1 MDLSIKPGFPRTIV
15 SFFGEKLLLKIIFDN
30 SSDFLDYR
38 NSTQPLE
45 MNLSKRSEYALRA
58 LIDLGIARELGRPIL
73 QVSEL
78 ALKEKLPIKFLEQ
91 ILSQLR
97 AGGYVETKRG
107 KHGGYSLAKPA
118 ARIKL
123 GAIIR
128 LLDGPLAPIR
138 CVSQTAYE
146 RCTCPDEAHCGLR
159 MLMLDVRNS
168 IARILDRAT
177 LAQIVEITLRKMR
190 RDKVPVPFARHS
202 FGLQDS
208 ALSSSAVA
216 TSVLKELTRS

>member
-1 MDLSIKPGFPRTIV
+1 
-15 SFFGEKLLLKIIFDN
+15 
-30 SSDFLDYR
+30 
-38 NSTQPLE
+38 

-73 QVSEL
+73 QVAEL
-78 ALKEKLPIKFLEQ
+78 SAKEKLPVKFLEQ

-97 AGGYVETKRG
+97 VAGYVETKRG
-107 KHGGYSLAKPA
+107 KLGGYSLAKPA
-118 ARIKL
+118 SRIKL
-123 GAIIR
+123 GAVIR
-128 LLDGPLAPIR
+128 LLDGPLAPIS
-138 CVSQTAYE
+138 CVSQSAYE

-190 RDKVPVPFARHS
+190 RDKVPVPLARHS
-202 FGLQDS
+202 FGLNDLL
-208 ALSSSAVA
+208 APAVR
-216 TSVLKELTRS
+216 EIRP